1 MSRAVKNTLKQH
13 AFRMSFHVGL
23 WLLNSCFWIFY
34 SLFGKEHRG
43 KRNQVWRGESGKEE
57 DRMEVLFLVNFFEA
71 YGTKA
76 IIFEKNGRLLLSS
89 QQEREKTWIENYGRL
104 RTHEGWREAIAKIFD
119 SNIRN
124 IFNRKCQVLLLRHK
138 ISEKK
143 MN

>member
-1 MSRAVKNTLKQH
+1 MAAKFMFLDFLFSIWKRAQREMEKSGV
-13 AFRMSFHVGL
+13 A
-23 WLLNSCFWIFY
+23 
-34 SLFGKEHRG
+34 
-43 KRNQVWRGESGKEE
+43 RGELERGRSDGSFILGE
-57 DRMEVLFLVNFFEA
+57 NFEA